1 MNNEPLYAGLRVRI
15 QAFALDY
22 LYIAGYLALLL
33 GLGLIFDF
41 LFPDGSRIV
50 FSNPYRA
57 SLRDLC

>member
-1 MNNEPLYAGLRVRI
+1 VRI